1 MDLPRALRAKNL
13 AGIVDEKDATYFVA
27 SRKFVTPDAA
37 DMNRVE
43 RMIFDVMHRNSTLA
57 SDYFH
62 LPAGR
67 VITISVSKR

>member
-1 MDLPRALRAKNL
+1 
-13 AGIVDEKDATYFVA
+13 
-27 SRKFVTPDAA
+27 
-37 DMNRVE
+37 MNRAE

-57 SDYFH
+57 SDYFR